1 MLALESLLS
10 VQVVNSALVPLLG
23 VALRKGLAM
32 SGATRAP
39 IPKAKCSACMYGA
52 DLVPHKRSSCT
63 LPPVSRKPIAIPPE
77 TIHNASVTTSVQKGT
92 AKIPVN
98 QSF

>member
-1 MLALESLLS
+1 
-10 VQVVNSALVPLLG
+10 
-23 VALRKGLAM
+23 
-32 SGATRAP
+32 
-39 IPKAKCSACMYGA
+39 MYVLIA
-52 DLVPHKRSSCT
+52 IE
-63 LPPVSRKPIAIPPE
+63 PVSRKPIAIPPE